1 MRGEDMMNPCPC
13 ESILKWRSEM
23 IRRFFVFVP
32 LLLIGFLLAGCPKRP
47 LPPVP
52 PVEKPPFVDP
62 IDKVLEILSF
72 AETLQAK
79 ASIRIDIVKEG
90 EKQVY
95 PINGIV
101 FYQAPGN
108 LRILGYHPL
117 GMGLF
122 DALYRNGEFSLL
134 LPLQKMAFI
143 GKVSESDDALRKVGE
158 IQVTSGMNE
167 MRNIPN
173 RIRINIVEKEIE
185 IDLRLKEIQVNEEL
199 PEDTFQ
205 WNLPE
210 KVAVRPL
217 SRLLRAIK

>member
-1 MRGEDMMNPCPC
+1 
-13 ESILKWRSEM
+13 M
-23 IRRFFVFVP
+23 IRRFFIFV
-32 LLLIGFLLAGCPKRP
+32 LLFLIGVFLAGCPKRP
-47 LPPVP
+47 PPPVP
-52 PVEKPPFVDP
+52 PVEKPPFVNP

-79 ASIRIDIVKEG
+79 ASIRIDIVKDG

-95 PINGIV
+95 LLNGVV
-101 FYQAPGN
+101 FYRGPGN

-143 GKVSESDDALRKVGE
+143 GKVSESDDAMKKVGE

-173 RIRINIVEKEIE
+173 RVRINIVEKGIE
-185 IDLRLKEIQVNEEL
+185 IDLRMKEIQVNQEL
-199 PEDTFQ
+199 SEDAFQ
-205 WNLPE
+205 WNVPE
-210 KVAVRPL
+210 GVDVKPL